1 MTVSGISSNLF
12 TTSSQTIQAKIK
24 QFQQE
29 FQQLGSDLQ
38 SGKVS
43 AAQSD
48 FVTLQQLGAQSQ
60 SGSASAAQSSNPIAQ
75 AFVQLGKDLQS
86 GNVSGAQQDFSTLQ
100 QAFQNQ
106 AAQTPAAQTGS
117 PTRGHHHHHHG
128 GGESSNSIVAALR
141 SASSLPNSARS
152 CNPAI
157 SPLRRPP
164 TTPCSRTSHR
174 PVPAPHRLRRRPR
187 QYRARA
193 AYRLPR
199 KHECKW
205 SVAGLRQ
212 VARAEW
218 PDGNVA

>member
-29 FQQLGSDLQ
+29 FQLLGSDLQ

-75 AFVQLGKDLQS
+75 AFAQLGKDLQS

-128 GGESSNSIVAALR
+128 GGESSNSSSSSTAVSQLFAQLGTELQAGNLT
-141 SASSLPNSARS
+141 SAQTTYNTLLQDFPQAGASTAQATAQTSAVSS
-152 CNPAI
+152 
-157 SPLRRPP
+157 
-164 TTPCSRTSHR
+164 
-174 PVPAPHRLRRRPR
+174 
-187 QYRARA
+187 
-193 AYRLPR
+193 
-199 KHECKW
+199 
-205 SVAGLRQ
+205 AGGLSLT
-212 VARAEW
+212 A
-218 PDGNVA
+218 